1 MTVKIKAFAHF
12 AIACTV
18 ASAPAAAHDGFDAAI
33 DALGDYNYPK
43 AVPALRDAALA
54 GNHRAQEV
62 LAFMLLHGEA
72 LYSGITPD
80 RDEAMLWFSR
90 AAAAGSETAQS
101 LLRAWARR
109 GHADARKALTAAGM
123 QP

>member
-1 MTVKIKAFAHF
+1 MKIKSFAHF
-12 AIACTV
+12 SIACV
-18 ASAPAAAHDGFDAAI
+18 IASAPAAAHDGFDDAI

-43 AVPALRDAALA
+43 AVPALRGAAHA
-54 GNHRAQEV
+54 GDRRAQEL

-72 LYSGITPD
+72 LYSGLTPD
-80 RDEAMLWFSR
+80 RDEAMVWFSR

-101 LLRAWARR
+101 LLRAWSRR